1 VAIDFSQEEL
11 RLLARIA
18 GVKKMIDAYAKDVD
32 LHTSTTAHLYE
43 LSIDDLQ
50 RKVDAE
56 DKEAKEMR
64 RRGKTLNFAV
74 GYGSTEWG
82 LYKNFDIPIEE
93 GKVLLNKFYTD
104 LYPEIEACKQLV
116 GKKIQQLGYSMTLFG
131 RKRFFEIKNFF
142 PGGYK
147 EAEKYKASV
156 LREGFNHI
164 IQGTGAEIIKKALCR
179 IYYENPFGDKLKI
192 LLQVYDEIVCEA
204 ADDVAEDAKVFI
216 ETIMLECERE
226 YLNEIVPAKVDG
238 KIRPYWAH

>member
-1 VAIDFSQEEL
+1 
-11 RLLARIA
+11 
-18 GVKKMIDAYAKDVD
+18 MIEAYLNDLD
-32 LHTSTTAHLYE
+32 LHTATTCNLYD
-43 LSIDDLQ
+43 IAVDVLQ
-50 RKVDAE
+50 KLVDAG
-56 DKEAKEMR
+56 DPDAKEKR

-82 LYKNFDIPIEE
+82 LYKNFNIPIEE
-93 GKVLLNKFYTD
+93 GRVLLHKFFTD
-104 LYPEIEACKQLV
+104 LYPEIESCKQIV
-116 GKKIQQLGYSMTLFG
+116 GKKIQQHGYSMTLLG

-179 IYYENPFGDKLKI
+179 IYYENPFGDRLKI

-204 ADDVAEDAKVFI
+204 ADDIAEDAKLFI
-216 ETIMLECERE
+216 ENIMLECERE